1 MSQDVDDYFATTART
16 LADVLIRYA
25 RDRRPED
32 QKEIAQLQTE
42 LCKLRREELEAQ
54 NETTA

>member
-1 MSQDVDDYFATTART
+1 MSDVDDDFAMTART

-32 QKEIAQLQTE
+32 QQGIAQLQTE
-42 LCKLRREELEAQ
+42 LCRLRREELA
-54 NETTA
+54 TTDENPSV